1 MCIILGADLLSE
13 LTFEVVS
20 RTCHARAARGHF
32 RHPMLGSARAE
43 YMLDEDALDEELRTA
58 NTLCEQLI
66 AQIAARAQQQA
77 QEQEYMLDEDALD
90 EELRTANSLCEQL
103 IAQIAADEERAREQE
118 QEQDM
123 ASEMEQRSDPGWD
136 APLMDDEDADYDRCG
151 TWGCLLPEK
160 HSGLH
165 QTAEPE
171 GRRPRNPVLRY
182 GYLQRTVPQQP
193 NLAARRASVAA
204 LHRAE
209 VAAEDEAEGRGD
221 PEIDDDAEDDVGA
234 GAGHAT
240 DQAEAENPAEVVAP
254 GFTDSMRVTKLRA
267 DYAAWLVAIGK
278 KAGVRGGSQFAQKF
292 IVSLDHESPCLS
304 DSRLSLMSTYRES
317 GLTRLQLMPNGADSY
332 SKVER
337 FQYLVEQQPDCMDMD
352 GDAVHGRWFWP
363 IDHAWIFGEPDK
375 PQGWTTSL
383 LSIVAIRF
391 RSMILTDHVRLI
403 TGICDNPQPA
413 GCYVNY
419 ADWIRMWNKS
429 YGFCPFCNRDIWIGF
444 DEECNDEDVPPEGQK
459 ATIQRLKNSIIHLRS
474 NCHATLICHDCNSND
489 PTRYDM

>member
-1 MCIILGADLLSE
+1 MQA
-13 LTFEVVS
+13 
-20 RTCHARAARGHF
+20 
-32 RHPMLGSARAE
+32 SARAE

-182 GYLQRTVPQQP
+182 GYLPQQP

-240 DQAEAENPAEVVAP
+240 
-254 GFTDSMRVTKLRA
+254 GLTDSTRVTNLRA
-267 DYAAWLVAIGK
+267 DFAAWLVAICGK
-278 KAGVRGGSQFAQKF
+278 KAGVRGGAQFARKF
-292 IVSLDHESPCLS
+292 IISLDGESPWLS
-304 DSRLSLMSTYRES
+304 DSRLSIMQTYRES
-317 GLTRLQLMPNGADSY
+317 GLTRVQLKKYGAGSY

-337 FQYLVEQQPDCMDMD
+337 FQYLVEQQLDCMDVD
-352 GDAVHGRWFWP
+352 RNAVHGQWFWP
-363 IDHAWIFGEPDK
+363 INQAWIFGEPDK
-375 PQGWTTSL
+375 PQGWTKSL
-383 LSIVAIRF
+383 LSIISIRF
-391 RSMILTDHVRLI
+391 SGMYNQDHYRLI

-413 GCYVNY
+413 GRYVNY
-419 ADWIRMWNKS
+419 ADWISMWNTS
-429 YGFCPFCNRDIWIGF
+429 SGFCSICNRDIWIGY
-444 DEECNDEDVPPEGQK
+444 DEECNDEDVPPQGQK
-459 ATIQRLKNSIIHLRS
+459 ATIQRLNNSIIHLRS
-474 NCHATLICHDCNSND
+474 NCHNTLICDNCNND
-489 PTRYDM
+489 DQTRYDNV